1 MSANLPN
8 LKHLQYLLALHQ
20 YQNFNRA
27 ADASFVSQSTLSSAI
42 LKLEEQLGCQ
52 LLERDHKSFVFTPH
66 GEEVV
71 KKARQ
76 IIVATTEL
84 SDYCRHYG
92 TPFGGNLRLGSIPT
106 IAPYLLTD
114 LAEICQQQLPDVSL
128 YLREDTTEN
137 LMRML
142 ADGDIDVA
150 ILALPVPQHSFQQ
163 KVVGRD
169 AFYITGN
176 SALINKVKQDP
187 DYHQLPQHSIFLLS
201 QEHCLSEHAVSA
213 CNVEDQGLIHP
224 FYASSLTTLIQMAHY
239 HKGVTFLPQMAVD
252 KGVVSQ
258 KDMSLERM
266 PDDMYREIG
275 LLWRTTSM
283 RQRLFLKLSQLVT
296 DLLDIE
302 KIHKS

>member
-1 MSANLPN
+1 MAANLPN

-27 ADASFVSQSTLSSAI
+27 AEASFVSQSTLSSAI

-71 KKARQ
+71 KKARE

-84 SDYCRHYG
+84 SDFCQHHG
-92 TPFGGNLRLGSIPT
+92 SVFGGVLRLGSIPT

-114 LAEICQQQLPDVSL
+114 LVKLCQQELPELSL
-128 YLREDTTEN
+128 FLREDTTEN

-142 ADGDIDVA
+142 ADGEIDVA
-150 ILALPVPQHSFQQ
+150 ILALPVHQHSFQE
-163 KVVGRD
+163 KTVGKD

-176 SALINKVKQDP
+176 QELIDKVKGQS
-187 DYHQLPQHSIFLLS
+187 DYHLLPQHSIFLLS

-213 CNVEDQGLIHP
+213 CNIEDQSLINP
-224 FYASSLTTLIQMAHY
+224 FFASSLTTLIQMAAY
-239 HKGVTFLPQMAVD
+239 HNGVTFLPEMAVN
-252 KGVVSQ
+252 KGVLVNEN
-258 KDMSLERM
+258 MALEKM

-275 LLWRTTSM
+275 ILWRTTSM
-283 RQRLFLKLSQLVT
+283 RQRLYIKLTELVQS
-296 DLLDIE
+296 LL
-302 KIHKS
+302 HK